1 MFHVEQRLNFRII
14 CRKKRDRQFRL
25 EKPVSFLLLDQTRA
39 ENPAGQM
46 FGVRSQMNGSAV
58 FTLVGVT
65 TRSTDHSKSI
75 SVIPNF
81 SVVTLTV
88 PSEPSTASQ
97 LEIII
102 TRSFDIRL

>member
-1 MFHVEQRLNFRII
+1 MFHVEQRLSFRII

-46 FGVRSQMNGSAV
+46 FGVRSQMNVSAV
-58 FTLVGVT
+58 STRAGVM

-81 SVVTLTV
+81 FCSYADRAFRTISCI
-88 PSEPSTASQ
+88 PSGNNHNA
-97 LEIII
+97 
-102 TRSFDIRL
+102 FF

>member
-46 FGVRSQMNGSAV
+46 FGVRSHNNGSAIS
-58 FTLVGVT
+58 TRAGVI
-65 TRSTDHSKSI
+65 TRSTDHSKSV

-81 SVVTLTV
+81 FCSYADRAFRTINC
-88 PSEPSTASQ
+88 
-97 LEIII
+97 IISRN
-102 TRSFDIRL
+102 TYNAFF